1 MEDHGL
7 GAAMT
12 MARIVF
18 EQSSRRSGQTEGL
31 LQRARAGDVIVV
43 IAPRER
49 MRLERKLKEMGK
61 ADIKVVVMT
70 PDRNPMERGGTNREG
85 ATLFDHT
92 WIEAWWTRKIQAI
105 RNELE
110 MIEKAM
116 STEQPPSIIEN
127 DMAWRF
133 SNFAYPR

>member
-1 MEDHGL
+1 
-7 GAAMT
+7 

-105 RNELE
+105 RDELNG
-110 MIEKAM
+110 IEDAM
-116 STEQPPSIIEN
+116 STKPQPPASEN

-133 SNFAYPR
+133 FEYEHRR

>member
-1 MEDHGL
+1 
-7 GAAMT
+7 
-12 MARIVF
+12 
-18 EQSSRRSGQTEGL
+18 
-31 LQRARAGDVIVV
+31 
-43 IAPRER
+43 

-105 RNELE
+105 RDELNG
-110 MIEKAM
+110 IEDAM
-116 STEQPPSIIEN
+116 STKPQPPASEN

-133 SNFAYPR
+133 FEYEHRR